1 MARIEDLVT
10 ATPVFSD
17 LDLFADISD
26 SNNAKKNTIGQKV
39 KAGLA
44 DPTVTADDLQDW
56 ATKKVL
62 TATERTKLAGI
73 QVGAQVNTVTSVNWQ
88 MGVVVLDADDIA
100 DTAARKMGNEI
111 FNTSEKD
118 KLDTAYTHSQAV
130 TGNPHNVTAAQ
141 VWLGNVANERQLSRT
156 AGNFNALPL
165 KTDIQRNLNDLMV
178 IQDDFDS
185 DNIKKVT
192 VGTQYIR
199 YSSTIQ
205 LWRTSVN
212 YHADTLVNST
222 TYEIRNIVIDE
233 VTGGMYYCTVS
244 HQSGANFASDLALWY
259 WTPVLAWGG
268 GSSPV
273 YVIRGA
279 TNPTQ
284 AIPWWP
290 RTPSGA
296 FAGQL
301 FANTVTADILVRD
314 GNDWILNSAWGG
326 WSWVNITVWVWV
338 PVGSGTNPW
347 DMYIDYNTANIYVW
361 NGTSWVVNNATGG
374 SWSWIIYSLSNW
386 TVVPATTGDR
396 WLASTLTGADKAYET
411 SQTINPLTGHTIN
424 QTFWWLITWLST
436 SIQNFIAGAIL
447 QWSVIFNNLTV
458 NNTGSTNYNNG
469 IYNNPTINNPT
480 ITWTSSQ
487 SDWQQS
493 NNTLPDFIK
502 NKVVR
507 PDQLWGTTTN
517 GKWVVRDTNGT
528 FRDLAQSD
536 ITALGFTP
544 WSNSW
549 WPVDWLDG
557 IVFSDTSMEFKAN
570 YRWNTLWTWS
580 ELWAWCWYDNVTK
593 SIFVSNDNNIKRY
606 DINWNLQNTITT
618 SWIRWM
624 IKGNNTSRL
633 LFTLNWCQKVDLDT
647 YTVSWSSLWT
657 TLDISPSGDFVISA
671 ITNNSNQFVIRKYD
685 TATLSTISTYTYNYP
700 VPWNS
705 NNWFG
710 GATMIDDI
718 TIAIL
723 IHDWLW
729 LSVWTAKVIKV
740 DISTWTIIWTH
751 TFAYPW
757 WPIAINWIQYST
769 HDTLIYYKEYITLKS
784 ITVWLTSPTTIT
796 PPAWTNRSYFQ
807 IYRCSDWSLWTLAQ
821 STLSPLDF
829 TSALVVNASSK
840 WWKTFSFTTSQSSQL
855 TPIY

>member
-1 MARIEDLVT
+1 MARIEDLPL
-10 ATPVFSD
+10 ATPVYND
-17 LDLFADISD
+17 IDLFADISD
-26 SNNAKKNTIGQKV
+26 SNNAKSNTIGSKV
-39 KAGLA
+39 KAWLS

-62 TATERTKLAGI
+62 TAAERTKLAGI
-73 QVGAQVNTVTSVNWQ
+73 QAGAQVNTVTSVNWQ

-100 DTAARKMGNEI
+100 DTVTRKMGNEV
-111 FNTSEKD
+111 FDTSEKN

-273 YVIRGA
+273 YVIRWA
-279 TNPTQ
+279 SNPTQ
-284 AIPWWP
+284 SIPWWP

-374 SWSWIIYSLSNW
+374 SWSWIIYSLANG
-386 TVVPATTGDR
+386 TVVASTTGNR

-411 SQTINPLTGHTIN
+411 SQTIDPLTGHTIN

-528 FRDLAQSD
+528 FRDLSTSD
-536 ITALGFTP
+536 ITALWFVAWGGGLPAIFTVLWVYVTP
-544 WSNSW
+544 TWWWLQAVSQAVPSWTKIINMYSFTSNWDVSW
-549 WPVDWLDG
+549 TL
-557 IVFSDTSMEFKAN
+557 
-570 YRWNTLWTWS
+570 YRWGAIQTL
-580 ELWAWCWYDNVTK
+580 LNNPWAWAVWVTW
-593 SIFVSNDNNIKRY
+593 
-606 DINWNLQNTITT
+606 DI
-618 SWIRWM
+618 
-624 IKGNNTSRL
+624 
-633 LFTLNWCQKVDLDT
+633 VLDT
-647 YTVSWSSLWT
+647 LSWSLF
-657 TLDISPSGDFVISA
+657 I
-671 ITNNSNQFVIRKYD
+671 
-685 TATLSTISTYTYNYP
+685 
-700 VPWNS
+700 
-705 NNWFG
+705 
-710 GATMIDDI
+710 
-718 TIAIL
+718 
-723 IHDWLW
+723 
-729 LSVWTAKVIKV
+729 
-740 DISTWTIIWTH
+740 
-751 TFAYPW
+751 PW
-757 WPIAINWIQYST
+757 WNNYT
-769 HDTLIYYKEYITLKS
+769 FE
-784 ITVWLTSPTTIT
+784 
-796 PPAWTNRSYFQ
+796 F
-807 IYRCSDWSLWTLAQ
+807 
-821 STLSPLDF
+821 LS
-829 TSALVVNASSK
+829 
-840 WWKTFSFTTSQSSQL
+840 
-855 TPIY
+855 

>member
-1 MARIEDLVT
+1 MARIEDLPL
-10 ATPVFSD
+10 ATPVYND
-17 LDLFADISD
+17 IDLFADISD
-26 SNNAKKNTIGQKV
+26 SNNAKSNTIGSKV
-39 KAGLA
+39 KAGLS

-62 TATERTKLAGI
+62 TAAERTKLAGI
-73 QVGAQVNTVTSVNWQ
+73 QAGAQVNTVTSVNWQ

-100 DTAARKMGNEI
+100 DTVTRKMGNEV
-111 FNTSEKD
+111 FDTSEKN

-130 TGNPHNVTAAQ
+130 TGNPHNVTASQ

-165 KTDIQRNLNDLMV
+165 KTDIQRNMNDLV
-178 IQDDFDS
+178 PIQDAFDN
-185 DNIKKVT
+185 DIIKKVT

-205 LWRTSVN
+205 LWRPSVN

-233 VTGGMYYCTVS
+233 VTGGMYYCTIS

-386 TVVPATTGDR
+386 TVVPTTTGDR

-411 SQTINPLTGHTIN
+411 SQTIDPLTGHTIN

-502 NKVVR
+502 NKIIR

-517 GKWVVRDTNGT
+517 SSLLVRDTNWT
-528 FRDLAQSD
+528 FRDATASD
-536 ITALGFTP
+536 ITDL
-544 WSNSW
+544 W
-549 WPVDWLDG
+549 WW
-557 IVFSDTSMEFKAN
+557 I
-570 YRWNTLWTWS
+570 
-580 ELWAWCWYDNVTK
+580 
-593 SIFVSNDNNIKRY
+593 NI
-606 DINWNLQNTITT
+606 NH
-618 SWIRWM
+618 
-624 IKGNNTSRL
+624 
-633 LFTLNWCQKVDLDT
+633 
-647 YTVSWSSLWT
+647 
-657 TLDISPSGDFVISA
+657 
-671 ITNNSNQFVIRKYD
+671 
-685 TATLSTISTYTYNYP
+685 ISTYSTL
-700 VPWNS
+700 NS
-705 NNWFG
+705 SQAPN
-710 GATMIDDI
+710 
-718 TIAIL
+718 
-723 IHDWLW
+723 
-729 LSVWTAKVIKV
+729 
-740 DISTWTIIWTH
+740 
-751 TFAYPW
+751 
-757 WPIAINWIQYST
+757 
-769 HDTLIYYKEYITLKS
+769 
-784 ITVWLTSPTTIT
+784 
-796 PPAWTNRSYFQ
+796 WTNTSSAYNPTNNQFIMVSMSINCNSAWWVTRTRLQKSTDWISWWTDVYMIEIIESISWPWSRNLEMWFMLSKDLY
-807 IYRCSDWSLWTLAQ
+807 YR
-821 STLSPLDF
+821 
-829 TSALVVNASSK
+829 
-840 WWKTFSFTTSQSSQL
+840 SQSEQTFTWWAAL
-855 TPIY
+855 TVLTATEI